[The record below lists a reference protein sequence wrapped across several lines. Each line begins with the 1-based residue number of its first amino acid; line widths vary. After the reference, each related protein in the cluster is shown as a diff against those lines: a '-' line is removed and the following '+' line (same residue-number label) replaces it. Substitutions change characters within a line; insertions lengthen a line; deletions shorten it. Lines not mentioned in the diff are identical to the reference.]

1 MICPNCKKEI
11 DCNVK
16 FCPECGVKIESV
28 DEKVAKT
35 GKLRKKESTTA
46 EVPKRRQ
53 KNRSAI
59 TLYTFLIGVFV
70 LACSTPLV
78 LKMHKNYVYKH
89 SQEYLHDSIE
99 KSDVKAIKEFIGYGL
114 SVNQVCQNKWGDEN
128 GFKEYTPLMHAVI
141 KGNLAIVKILVEAG
155 ANVNDKSNCYENI
168 CFKSKTEKTCLYA
181 AAEFD
186 YAAIAKVLI
195 ENGANVDGKVILYE
209 YEESDDFNG
218 AKEGELRPFGKWT
231 SFSFETPLIVAST
244 YDNVDVIRVL
254 LDNNA
259 DLMMKDN
266 FGDTAIDK
274 AISLNSQNAL
284 SVLLRYRKKIY
295 GY

>member
-99 KSDVKAIKEFIGYGL
+99 KSDVKSPVSY
-114 SVNQVCQNKWGDEN
+114 
-128 GFKEYTPLMHAVI
+128 
-141 KGNLAIVKILVEAG
+141 
-155 ANVNDKSNCYENI
+155 
-168 CFKSKTEKTCLYA
+168 
-181 AAEFD
+181 
-186 YAAIAKVLI
+186 
-195 ENGANVDGKVILYE
+195 
-209 YEESDDFNG
+209 
-218 AKEGELRPFGKWT
+218 
-231 SFSFETPLIVAST
+231 
-244 YDNVDVIRVL
+244 
-254 LDNNA
+254 
-259 DLMMKDN
+259 
-266 FGDTAIDK
+266 
-274 AISLNSQNAL
+274 
-284 SVLLRYRKKIY
+284 RYK
-295 GY
+295 